1 MIQKQKN
8 TREHKTN
15 KNNVMDLTSS
25 LPNYTMMELN

>member
-15 KNNVMDLTSS
+15 KNNVMDLTSP
-25 LPNYTMMELN
+25 LPNYTVMELN